1 MKKKT
6 LNFNKS
12 TVAQLNNVEQNNING
27 AAMTQYHCQNSNP
40 AYVTCPVIC
49 YYTDMC
55 SEHICISERPC
66 YTNDYMAC

>member
-27 AAMTQYHCQNSNP
+27 AAITGFCHNSNP
-40 AYVTCPVIC
+40 AYVTCPAIC
-49 YYTDMC
+49 PYTEMC
-55 SEHICISERPC
+55 SEYVCQSEWPC
-66 YTNDYMAC
+66 YTDKYMAC